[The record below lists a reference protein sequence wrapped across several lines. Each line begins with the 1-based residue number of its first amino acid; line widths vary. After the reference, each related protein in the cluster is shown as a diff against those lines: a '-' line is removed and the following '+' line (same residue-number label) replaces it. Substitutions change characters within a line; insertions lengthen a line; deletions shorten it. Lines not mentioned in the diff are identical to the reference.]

1 MSFWN
6 GSRWVE
12 EKTAPPATR
21 PSRTA
26 NWAATIAML
35 IGLAVI
41 IAPLGMIAAASHHS
55 NNSGCAVN
63 PSSADVGEAYD
74 VSAWGSPTGT
84 AVNIWVTDPNNAT
97 VGRPLGST
105 PDGTFNL
112 KESSDSAGT
121 WTYAF
126 SGPTKKH
133 MTLYGTCA
141 VDAY

>member
-6 GSRWVE
+6 GSRWVP
-12 EKTAPPATR
+12 KKMAPPAPR

-26 NWAATIAML
+26 NWTATIAML
-35 IGLAVI
+35 IGLGVI
-41 IAPLGMIAAASHHS
+41 AAPLGMMAAASRHTD
-55 NNSGCAVN
+55 NSGCAI
-63 PSSADVGEAYD
+63 STSAADVGEAYV
-74 VSAWGSPTGT
+74 VSAWGIPTGT
-84 AVNIWVTDPNNAT
+84 AVNIWVTDPNDTT

-133 MTLYGTCA
+133 MTWYGTCA
-141 VDAY
+141 VDVY